1 MVFEKCP
8 EMSACAYSMTKA
20 FFCSVNKCPWNYHN
34 KLEETMSGLKDQLGL
49 DLDYTLN
56 SLQESIRSTSELLLN
71 LPETLHGTVTEDDA
85 SK

>member
-1 MVFEKCP
+1 MVFEKCS

-34 KLEETMSGLKDQLGL
+34 KLGETMSGLKDQLGL

>member
-1 MVFEKCP
+1 
-8 EMSACAYSMTKA
+8 MSLETKI
-20 FFCSVNKCPWNYHN
+20 YHN

-56 SLQESIRSTSELLLN
+56 SLQESIKSTSELLLN
-71 LPETLHGTVTEDDA
+71 LPETLYGTVKEDEV

>member
-1 MVFEKCP
+1 MC
-8 EMSACAYSMTKA
+8 
-20 FFCSVNKCPWNYHN
+20 
-34 KLEETMSGLKDQLGL
+34 GLKDQLGL